1 MKSFSHQP
9 VMVEEILHWLNP
21 KKNGVYVDCTL
32 GAGGHSKAL
41 LEKAKGEIRLIG
53 IDRDEQTL
61 RVAKEN
67 LGTYRERISFIKGNF
82 KDIFL
87 ILKRYKISSVDGI
100 LYDLGISSLQLN
112 NPERGF
118 SFRYNSLL
126 DMRVDQSQELTAT
139 KLINEL
145 SCRELEDIF
154 FKFGEE
160 RWARRI
166 AEFIVRQRQA
176 HLLRTT
182 GELVDVIRKA
192 IPGEVRRKKK
202 LHFATKV
209 FQALRIAVNQE
220 LDNLTVSLNGAIGA
234 LGKKGRIC
242 VISYHSLEDRI
253 VKREFKQGEGEKLTI
268 LTKKVVRPSNDEIKA
283 NSRARSAKLRVAEK
297 L

>member
-1 MKSFSHQP
+1 
-9 VMVEEILHWLNP
+9 
-21 KKNGVYVDCTL
+21 
-32 GAGGHSKAL
+32 
-41 LEKAKGEIRLIG
+41 
-53 IDRDEQTL
+53 
-61 RVAKEN
+61 
-67 LGTYRERISFIKGNF
+67 
-82 KDIFL
+82 
-87 ILKRYKISSVDGI
+87 
-100 LYDLGISSLQLN
+100 
-112 NPERGF
+112 
-118 SFRYNSLL
+118 
-126 DMRVDQSQELTAT
+126 
-139 KLINEL
+139 LINEL
-145 SCRELEDIF
+145 PCRELEDIF

-176 HLLRTT
+176 HPLRTT
-182 GELVDVIRKA
+182 EELVDVIRKA

>member
-1 MKSFSHQP
+1 MRSFSHQP

-41 LEKAKGEIRLIG
+41 LEKTKGGIRLIG
-53 IDRDEQTL
+53 IDRDEQAL

-166 AEFIVRQRQA
+166 AEFIIRERQA

-182 GELVDVIRKA
+182 EELVDVIRKA